1 VLSLRTREG
10 VGLTVRLMSEGAA
23 VVPDDDEAAS
33 GGGGEADRSSSS
45 SRAYDSLHSLLMARS
60 ALYGEWYLQ
69 SVSEKLRRRNERDE
83 ADDGGGGTTEAEG
96 KASASS
102 SSSAAAA
109 EWDRYISAL
118 AAGHVDNEDD
128 GDMEFDERL
137 MFGVASMAKAAR
149 EAAAGV
155 GGGGGGGAAQA
166 GAGAG
171 ASSAG
176 RG

>member
-1 VLSLRTREG
+1 
-10 VGLTVRLMSEGAA
+10 M
-23 VVPDDDEAAS
+23 VPDDAEAAS
-33 GGGGEADRSSSS
+33 GGDGEVDSSSS

-69 SVSEKLRRRNERDE
+69 SVSEKLRRRDERDE

-96 KASASS
+96 KASASAS
-102 SSSAAAA
+102 AAAAA

-155 GGGGGGGAAQA
+155 GVGGGGGAAEA
-166 GAGAG
+166 GAGAD